1 MNNDPTMLQ
10 PDWEKR
16 IRRARELAAQ
26 YPAAA
31 QVLHF
36 YGEIAAFQKQIFDA
50 VGREEVRADPARPL
64 GEQLVASAVT
74 SRFLALVE
82 LVEKKGPPGL
92 AKAAHELRQQGPDRW
107 RALLDSPLY
116 GEHSDPTYPF
126 FARACLQP
134 VAEYLARDS
143 RVQFSDYS
151 GSSCPVCGGRPQL
164 GVLRPEGDGGKRSLV
179 CSQCSTEW
187 EFRRVLCPNCA
198 EVDHAKLPRFSAE
211 EFPHVRVEAC
221 DTCKRYLKSVDLT
234 INGLAVP
241 IVDEIAAV
249 PLDLWAAEHGYEKIE
264 LNLMGL

>member
-1 MNNDPTMLQ
+1 MAAIMTR

-31 QVLHF
+31 QVLGF
-36 YGEIAAFQKQIFDA
+36 YGDIAVFQKHVFEAAAADDLH
-50 VGREEVRADPARPL
+50 ADPTRPL
-64 GEQLVASAVT
+64 GEQLVVSGLT
-74 SRFLALVE
+74 NRFPAFVA

-92 AKAAHELRQQGPDRW
+92 AKAARELRQQTPGQW
-107 RALLDSPLY
+107 RALLDSQPDD
-116 GEHSDPTYPF
+116 EHADPTHRF

-134 VAEYLARDS
+134 VAEYLALDS
-143 RVQFSDYS
+143 RVQFAGYT
-151 GSSCPVCGGRPQL
+151 GSTCPVWEGKPQR

-179 CSQCSTEW
+179 CSCCATEW
-187 EFRRVLCPNCA
+187 EFRRILCPHCA
-198 EVDHAKLPRFSAE
+198 EEDHGKLPRFSAE

-221 DTCKRYLKSVDLT
+221 ETCKRYLKSVDLT
-234 INGLAVP
+234 LNGLAVP
-241 IVDEIAAV
+241 VVDEIAAA